1 MKLIMLSLLS
11 FVVSSCSTVIVPEA
25 DGSDRS
31 DGTVDFTY
39 SLRTRIRADIDWNQV
54 QEQAVSRCSAWGYQD
69 AQSLYDTA
77 RVCINRDSS
86 SGFRIG
92 GAGQI
97 YNPQSIPQTGI
108 PTGAC
113 SEYKYTVTYQCAA
126 GGN

>member
-1 MKLIMLSLLS
+1 MKLVMLSLLS
-11 FVVSSCSTVIVPEA
+11 FAVSSCSTVVVPEA

-69 AQSLYDTA
+69 AQSLNDVA

-86 SGFRIG
+86 TGFRIG
-92 GAGQI
+92 GARQV
-97 YNPQSIPQTGI
+97 YNQQPIPQIGI
-108 PTGAC
+108 PSGAC
-113 SEYKYTVTYQCAA
+113 SEYKYTVTYQCAV
-126 GGN
+126 GPN